1 MFKIS
6 HLNTFYFL
14 RYALVRYVKSLFTN
28 IQKQENK
35 KDTLVQVFSCELCE
49 ISESTFFYSIP
60 PAVASDS
67 IRKKLLS
74 FQFIYSLPQKNVT
87 ATKSTKSTKFPIS
100 SSSSSTVKTLSE
112 GLSSSSMKSGFL
124 WIKLERLI
132 ICERSFL
139 HFISFHIPICFFSS
153 VEKIVNK
160 VFDICLASIK

>member
-60 PAVASDS
+60 FFTVTSDS

-87 ATKSTKSTKFPIS
+87 ATKSTKSTKFPIP

-124 WIKLERLI
+124 
-132 ICERSFL
+132 
-139 HFISFHIPICFFSS
+139 
-153 VEKIVNK
+153 
-160 VFDICLASIK
+160 